1 MQTSNS
7 KNDKN
12 NNNNA
17 PFLSRN
23 QMQPSNSKNDKN
35 NNNSNNLSV
44 SLGLSG
50 LCGKLSSVADS
61 NMFLERQG

>member
-1 MQTSNS
+1 MAREGCGLQRASCLS
-7 KNDKN
+7 K
-12 NNNNA
+12 
-17 PFLSRN
+17 S

-35 NNNSNNLSV
+35 NNNDNNNKNNNLSV

-61 NMFLERQG
+61 NMFLS